1 MNQDNESDPLVSAE
15 YRAAATE
22 RTPPT
27 LDAVVLKNAEAAA
40 KDTAFRRF
48 TAFWFRPLAFVATL
62 GLSLALLLELTQ
74 SPEFQPA
81 TSPETEFGRGEVRT
95 STADPA
101 AAIMGIT
108 SDDPKVADSPINRA
122 APTRSKNSET
132 DTKRPQELQ
141 PAAAS
146 ADFAGMIEASS
157 KQMREQESITE
168 VTTQSL
174 KQSRPTPKELVGSAL
189 TLSGSAIVME
199 GFARACTERQISVPA
214 TWWQCILDL
223 EHDGRHEEATAE
235 LDLFS
240 EAHPDFDAP
249 MILPSQ

>member
-1 MNQDNESDPLVSAE
+1 MNQDKESDPLVSAE

-48 TAFWFRPLAFVATL
+48 TTFWFRPLAFVATL

-81 TSPETEFGRGEVRT
+81 TSPETKFGRSEVRT
-95 STADPA
+95 TTADPA

-108 SDDPKVADSPINRA
+108 SDDPNVADSPINRA

-132 DTKRPQELQ
+132 DTHRPQELQ

-146 ADFAGMIEASS
+146 ADFAEMIEASS

-168 VTTQSL
+168 ITTQSL
-174 KQSRPTPKELVGSAL
+174 KQSRPTPKEPLGSAL
-189 TLSGSAIVME
+189 ALSGSAIVME
-199 GFARACTERQISVPA
+199 GFARACTEQQISVPA
-214 TWWQCILDL
+214 TWWQCISDL
-223 EHDGRHEEATAE
+223 EQDGRHEEAKAE

-240 EAHPDFDAP
+240 EAHPDFEAP
-249 MILPSQ
+249 IILPSQ

>member
-48 TAFWFRPLAFVATL
+48 TAFWFRPLAFVAAL

-81 TSPETEFGRGEVRT
+81 TSPETEFGRSEVRT
-95 STADPA
+95 TTADPA

-108 SDDPKVADSPINRA
+108 SDDPNVADSPINRA

-132 DTKRPQELQ
+132 DTHRPQELQ

-146 ADFAGMIEASS
+146 ADFAEMIEASS
-157 KQMREQESITE
+157 KQMREQEAITE
-168 VTTQSL
+168 ITTQSL
-174 KQSRPTPKELVGSAL
+174 KQSRPTPKEPLGSAL
-189 TLSGSAIVME
+189 ALSGSAIVME
-199 GFARACTERQISVPA
+199 GFARACTEQQISVPA
-214 TWWQCILDL
+214 TWWQCISDL
-223 EHDGRHEEATAE
+223 EQDGRHEEAKAE
-235 LDLFS
+235 LDQFS
-240 EAHPDFDAP
+240 EAHPDFEAP
-249 MILPSQ
+249 IILPSQ

>member
-27 LDAVVLKNAEAAA
+27 LDAVVLKNAKAAA

-81 TSPETEFGRGEVRT
+81 TSPETEFGRSEVRT
-95 STADPA
+95 TTADPA
-101 AAIMGIT
+101 VAIMGIT
-108 SDDPKVADSPINRA
+108 DEDPNVADSPNNRA
-122 APTRSKNSET
+122 APTRSKNS
-132 DTKRPQELQ
+132 DIDAHRPQELQ

-146 ADFAGMIEASS
+146 ADFAEMIEASS

-168 VTTQSL
+168 ITTQSL
-174 KQSRPTPKELVGSAL
+174 KQSRPTPKEPVGSAL
-189 TLSGSAIVME
+189 ALSGSAIVME
-199 GFARACTERQISVPA
+199 GFARACTEQQISVPA
-214 TWWQCILDL
+214 TWWQCISDL
-223 EHDGRHEEATAE
+223 EQDGRNEEAKAE

-240 EAHPDFDAP
+240 EAHPDFEAP
-249 MILPSQ
+249 IILPSQ